1 MILFTKMLL
10 NINRKFTVSYHNIKA
25 VSTQVCPIIN
35 SISRFHVKI
44 YILLNKLIFK
54 FPSQNFVLFENN
66 IFLKIFTFLQ
76 MI

>member
-10 NINRKFTVSYHNIKA
+10 NINREFTVSYHNIKA

-35 SISRFHVKI
+35 SISRFHVNI
-44 YILLNKLIFK
+44 YIYCINLFLN